1 MRATVGWLVLAGCAA
16 ARDDGERL
24 LVEVDDSTWTTPCRR
39 TTCDTGSPPAA
50 EVHVVDLVVGVP
62 RVRVDVLGEDVAYGA
77 ARNDWWTPGD
87 VRVRVY
93 DALPGGELLVDQ
105 VVELADDSEAAL
117 LVIGFTS
124 LIEFGIAYTD
134 LDRLRSS
141 AAPIGLEDVAAGSW
155 TGVLGLCAAGFALIL
170 TIAAR
175 FSAPPALPRAL
186 LRA

>member
-1 MRATVGWLVLAGCAA
+1 MVSPLVFGGASYREAQPVVALA
-16 ARDDGERL
+16 
-24 LVEVDDSTWTTPCRR
+24 LVTTF
-39 TTCDTGSPPAA
+39 
-50 EVHVVDLVVGVP
+50 VF
-62 RVRVDVLGEDVAYGA
+62 GA
-77 ARNDWWTPGD
+77 L
-87 VRVRVY
+87 
-93 DALPGGELLVDQ
+93 ALPSRVAPPGVDP
-105 VVELADDSEAAL
+105 LAHALGRRHLHLFQTTAAL

-170 TIAAR
+170 TIAAK